1 MVALKID
8 GLTVGYQT
16 KKGVVKAVNKANLQ
30 VKKGQI
36 VGLVGE
42 SGCGK
47 SSFLFSII
55 GLLGKSGKLIEGSIL
70 FNGKDQVKNSP
81 EQWRKI
87 RGRDISMIFQDP
99 MTTLNPSYT
108 VGQQIREVLTNH
120 RIVKPE
126 IKGWFRRLHLKKEEI
141 KLVHSLMAEVGIP
154 SPEKR
159 YNDYP
164 HQFSGGMQQRMLIAM
179 ALASEPEL
187 ILADEPTTALDVT
200 IQYQILDL
208 LKKINAAHSTSI
220 ILVTHDLAVAS
231 EFCDELTVMYAG
243 VIVEQGA
250 TEDVIKNPKHPYT
263 QGLFKS
269 IPRITNEREKIEPI
283 PGSVI
288 DLFELG
294 DDCPYYSRCPHA
306 NPSCLKP
313 IEMTDLENRHQVRC
327 VLYEKGS
334 EAQ

>member
-1 MVALKID
+1 MALEIN
-8 GLTVGYQT
+8 GLTVGYET
-16 KKGVVKAVNKANLQ
+16 GKGIVKAVRKANLQ

-55 GLLGKSGKLIEGSIL
+55 GLLGKSGKLIEGNIL
-70 FNGKDQVKNSP
+70 FNGKDQVKNSN

-99 MTTLNPSYT
+99 MTTLNPAYS
-108 VGQQIREVLTNH
+108 VGHQIREVLINH
-120 RIVKPE
+120 CIVKPE
-126 IKGWFRRLHLKKEEI
+126 IKGWFRRLGLKKEEV
-141 KLVHSLMAEVGIP
+141 KRVHSLMAEVGIP

-200 IQYQILDL
+200 IQNQILDL
-208 LKKINAAHSTSI
+208 LKKINRERSTSI

-231 EFCDELTVMYAG
+231 EFCDEITVMYAG
-243 VIVEQGA
+243 VIVEQGV

-269 IPRITNEREKIEPI
+269 IPRITNEKEKIEPI

-306 NPSCLKP
+306 NPSCLRP
-313 IEMTDLENRHQVRC
+313 IEMTDLGNHHQVRC

-334 EAQ
+334 EVQ